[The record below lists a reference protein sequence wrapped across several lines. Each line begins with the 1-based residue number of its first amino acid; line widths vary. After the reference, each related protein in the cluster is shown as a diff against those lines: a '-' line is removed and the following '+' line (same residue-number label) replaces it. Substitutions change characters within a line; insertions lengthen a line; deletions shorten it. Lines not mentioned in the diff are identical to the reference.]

1 MIRSSD
7 GYTEYFNI
15 NASVLQGDTLASV
28 LFIITSDYVLRQFIE
43 ENKDLDLTL

>member
-15 NASVLQGDTLASV
+15 NTSVLQGDTLASV